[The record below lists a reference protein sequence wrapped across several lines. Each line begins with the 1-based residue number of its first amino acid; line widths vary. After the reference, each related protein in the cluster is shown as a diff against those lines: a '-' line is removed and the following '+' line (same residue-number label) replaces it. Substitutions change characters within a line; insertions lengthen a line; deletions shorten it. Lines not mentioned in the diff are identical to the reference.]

1 MVEYSAV
8 GAGTRI
14 FVLVLLILVLVLGGL
29 VSFDYLGLVDSR
41 ERLAPVL
48 RLVGIGRAGGPAA
61 AGETVLSA
69 EELEDPFLLE
79 KERLKKQTE
88 ALGLQAEEL
97 EKRDGEIRS
106 KEQEIAQIM
115 EQLQEKEKALEDREK
130 MFNEQVKAF
139 ENRRVNLRQNSEYL
153 VGMPPKN
160 AVQILLN
167 MDDLEIIDI
176 FRITEE
182 QARTTGELSLVS
194 YWLSMMPADRAAA
207 LQRKMSQKAG
217 G

>member
-1 MVEYSAV
+1 VVEYGAV

-48 RLVGIGRAGGPAA
+48 RLVGIGRAGGPPA

-194 YWLSMMPADRAAA
+194 YWLSLMPADRAAA

>member
-48 RLVGIGRAGGPAA
+48 RLFGIGRAGGEAGDAA
-61 AGETVLSA
+61 LSA

-97 EKRDGEIRS
+97 EKRDGEIRN

-130 MFNEQVKAF
+130 MFNERVKAF

-182 QARTTGELSLVS
+182 QARTAGELSLVS
-194 YWLSMMPADRAAA
+194 YWLSLMPADRAAA